1 MFTKIKTVSLLG
13 LDGAIIEIQTDIS
26 NGIVAFDII
35 GLPDATV
42 RESRERAKA
51 SIKNSGCEYP
61 KKRITMNLA
70 PADVKKEGAGF
81 DLAITLSIL
90 DASKQIDIY
99 DRDEAVFMGELALDG
114 EVKPIHGILPMVIS
128 AYEHNIKKCFVPKDN
143 ADEAAVIR
151 GIEIYPVN
159 NLNEIIDHYDGIKP
173 IKPAEY
179 DFDMN
184 SASSVATL
192 YDMRDVKGQ

>member
-42 RESRERAKA
+42 REARERAKA

-70 PADVKKEGAGF
+70 PADVKKEGAGY
-81 DLAITLSIL
+81 DLAIHFQSLMHQSRLIYMTATRLCL
-90 DASKQIDIY
+90 WAS
-99 DRDEAVFMGELALDG
+99 
-114 EVKPIHGILPMVIS
+114 LP
-128 AYEHNIKKCFVPKDN
+128 
-143 ADEAAVIR
+143 
-151 GIEIYPVN
+151 
-159 NLNEIIDHYDGIKP
+159 
-173 IKPAEY
+173 
-179 DFDMN
+179 
-184 SASSVATL
+184 
-192 YDMRDVKGQ
+192 

>member
-42 RESRERAKA
+42 REARERAKA

-61 KKRITMNLA
+61 KKRITLNLA

-114 EVKPIHGILPMVIS
+114 EVKPIHCI
-128 AYEHNIKKCFVPKDN
+128 
-143 ADEAAVIR
+143 
-151 GIEIYPVN
+151 
-159 NLNEIIDHYDGIKP
+159 
-173 IKPAEY
+173 
-179 DFDMN
+179 
-184 SASSVATL
+184 
-192 YDMRDVKGQ
+192 